1 MARARNIKPGF
12 FLNDELAECDPLA
25 RLLFAGLWCI
35 ADREGRLEDRPKR
48 IKAEILPYDNCDVD
62 KLLDQL
68 AKHGFILRY
77 EIDGSQYIQII
88 KFSKHQ
94 NPHKNEKDSEIP
106 APDLYHTSTV
116 QVPEKHSTNPA
127 DSLNLIPDSLNH
139 DDDSLS
145 TRTREDDVSVVDVVE
160 GFQQIVDAFN
170 KNIHPITPVEAEK
183 LKAWLDDGM
192 EPDVIIFAIERAAL
206 AGNRSASY
214 INGILLNLHTE
225 GITTRAQ
232 AEARERDYV
241 QRKMQGKKPQNDN
254 QPRAPAPKVLTA
266 EEKRRIQEANKL
278 IAELSQRMVMPNE

>member
-1 MARARNIKPGF
+1 VARSRNIKPGF

-48 IKAEILPYDNCDVD
+48 IKAEVLPYDDCDVD
-62 KLLDQL
+62 QLLDQL
-68 AKHGFILRY
+68 AERDFIVRY
-77 EIDGSQYIQII
+77 EVDGLRYIQII
-88 KFSKHQ
+88 NFSKHQ

-145 TRTREDDVSVVDVVE
+145 TRTREDDVSVVDN
-160 GFQQIVDAFN
+160 GFKLVVDAFN

-192 EPDVIIFAIERAAL
+192 EPDVLVFAIEQAAL

-214 INGILLNLHTE
+214 INGILLNLHSE

-232 AEARERDYV
+232 AEARERDYI
-241 QRKMQGKKPQNDN
+241 QRKRQGKKQDSDN

-266 EEKRRIQEANKL
+266 EEKQRIKKANKL
-278 IAELSQRMVMPNE
+278 IAELSQKMVIPDG